1 MLITMIAN
9 TKICLTQHW
18 GEGRAP
24 HICRWIVMETQ
35 VFQLNVTTI
44 VACSISFIG
53 KIVPTNRQEERA
65 PSYDNKELRI
75 RFSVY
80 TNKKERKT

>member
-1 MLITMIAN
+1 MVAN
-9 TKICLTQHW
+9 TNICLTQHW

-44 VACSISFIG
+44 VSGQGRYSGRFRGQKSRNIGNKHTTGMESRQCS
-53 KIVPTNRQEERA
+53 
-65 PSYDNKELRI
+65 
-75 RFSVY
+75 
-80 TNKKERKT
+80 